1 MQKSCHISTL
11 PLFRMFAFSLCY
23 LMVCG
28 IHLIYSHAEA
38 CSYPY
43 RRVGKNCYL
52 INQEKVT
59 ADTAFA
65 PCIRHGTYLA
75 NFETLE
81 ELLLMKYELKK
92 MNSGSSFFIGGRNV
106 NRYISGGDWRWIK
119 QGKMT
124 KMAYFDFD
132 SNEPNGSLALPQD
145 CVLLNAGSRYNLR
158 SDTCDAYSIGFICE
172 K

>member
-1 MQKSCHISTL
+1 
-11 PLFRMFAFSLCY
+11 MFAFSIYFLA
-23 LMVCG
+23 VCG
-28 IHLIYSHAEA
+28 IPLVYGHAEA
-38 CSYPY
+38 CRYPY
-43 RRVGKNCYL
+43 RRVGNNCYL

-65 PCIRHGTYLA
+65 ICIRHGTHLA

-92 MNSGSSFFIGGRNV
+92 MNTGSSFFIGGRNV
-106 NRYISGGDWRWIK
+106 NRYISGGDWRWIQK
-119 QGKMT
+119 GKMT

-132 SNEPNGSLALPQD
+132 SNEPNGSFARPQD
-145 CVLLNAGSRYNLR
+145 CLLLNGGRSYNFR
-158 SDTCDAYSIGFICE
+158 SDDCDAYSIGFICE